1 MDGSKLARG
10 ERTAAFNVEGS
21 EEFMHDLKTLTKP
34 QFLERYECNEEG
46 YSELITALQAGTT
59 MPGWIA
65 TMQRRITKLAT
76 EMVPMELAKHRS
88 DIKVTITTPEKISYK
103 ADCRGDNVLVI
114 RVEREH
120 SSQLIIPDSAKA
132 KSDIGHVAEVGPQ
145 ATRCKK
151 GELVLFDRFAAHGKE
166 IELVDEQGIPRQHLL
181 LNDVDVLLG
190 LRRSVPVPDEASPSE
205 SEQ

>member
-10 ERTAAFNVEGS
+10 ERTAAFNVEGQD
-21 EEFMHDLKTLTKP
+21 EMRHDIKTLTKS
-34 QFLERYECNEEG
+34 QFMERYQVTSQAYNEA
-46 YSELITALQAGTT
+46 IFALQEGAE
-59 MPGWIA
+59 IA
-65 TMQRRITKLAT
+65 IPARPVSVVT
-76 EMVPMELAKHRS
+76 EMVPMEPAKHRS
-88 DIKVTITTPEKISYK
+88 DIKVTVTTPEKVSYK

-190 LRRSVPVPDEASPSE
+190 LRRFVPLDDLSS
-205 SEQ
+205 

>member
-10 ERTAAFNVEGS
+10 ERTAAFQVEGS
-21 EEFMHDLKTLTKP
+21 DEFVHDLKVLTRQ
-34 QFLERYECNEEG
+34 QFTDKYDCDENG
-46 YSELITALQAGTT
+46 YSELLTALTEGEQ

-65 TMQRRITKLAT
+65 TVKVRGSGPHIVEHAAPKEMPFKAT
-76 EMVPMELAKHRS
+76 VK
-88 DIKVTITTPEKISYK
+88 TPEKVSYA

-120 SSQLIIPDSAKA
+120 SSQLIIPESAKA
-132 KSDIGHVAEVGPQ
+132 KSDVGRVAEVGPQ
-145 ATRCKK
+145 AMRCKK
-151 GELVLFDRFAAHGKE
+151 GELILFDRFAAHGKE

-190 LRRSVPVPDEASPSE
+190 LRRFVPEPDETSLSE
-205 SEQ
+205 SDS